1 MDFDLTPEQRMIYE
15 YGTKLSQT
23 FDRKYWMA
31 QAEKRAFPRD
41 MWNKVGEDGF
51 LGLMVDEA
59 HGGAGLGMTEMA
71 LLMEGMANEGIPLL
85 MLVVGPAMSLH
96 PISKYGNDDQKKT
109 FLPAGCRG
117 ETIFCFA
124 ITEPNAGTNT
134 IRAQTIA
141 TRDGDKFRL
150 NGQKYFITGADVADY
165 ALVVTRTTPFED
177 VKRKTDGF
185 TLFIVDMKKKGVE
198 IQPIPVSIAMP
209 EMQFQVFFDD
219 VELTEADVLG
229 EVGKGFDILF
239 NCLNPERI
247 IVGAMSV
254 GLGRYALN
262 RAVEYASERE
272 VFGVPIGS
280 HQGLQHPLAESV
292 TEIEMAALMM
302 RKAAWAYDK
311 GLPAGA
317 ESNMCKFYGAE
328 AAIKAVDRAVQCFGG
343 NGFTKE
349 YGIFDIYPVVRLMRT
364 APVNREVILSYIGEK
379 VMGLPRSY

>member
-1 MDFDLTPEQRMIYE
+1 MDFDLTAEQRMILE

-23 FDRKYWMA
+23 FDRKYWLDK
-31 QAEKRAFPRD
+31 AEKRECPRE

-51 LGLMVDEA
+51 LGMMVDEA
-59 HGGAGLGMTEMA
+59 YGGAGLGMTEMA

-96 PISKYGNDDQKKT
+96 PISNHGTDAQKAK

-117 ETIFCFA
+117 ELIFCFG

-134 IRAQTIA
+134 MRAETVA
-141 TRDGDKFRL
+141 KREGDKFIL
-150 NGQKYFITGADVADY
+150 NGQKVFITGADVADY
-165 ALVVTRTTPFED
+165 ALVVTRTTPFDE
-177 VKRKTDGF
+177 VSRKTDGF
-185 TLFIVDMKKKGVE
+185 TLF
-198 IQPIPVSIAMP
+198 
-209 EMQFQVFFDD
+209 DD
-219 VELTEADVLG
+219 DVLG

-254 GLGRYALN
+254 GLGRYALK
-262 RAVEYASERE
+262 RAVEYASERS

-280 HQGLQHPLAESV
+280 HQGLQHPLAESH
-292 TEIEMAALMM
+292 TEIEMATLMM

-317 ESNMCKFYGAE
+317 ESNMCKFFGAE

-343 NGFTKE
+343 NAYTKE